1 MNAKSLAH
9 CAATATP
16 APTTTL
22 ALTTIDP
29 DGTLSTALQSNPG
42 EVWLIRPD
50 AHIAA
55 TLPHPTPNALTTAIR
70 RASGHPPTTA

>member
-1 MNAKSLAH
+1 MNTKTLARY
-9 CAATATP
+9 AATATP

-22 ALTTIDP
+22 DLTTIDP
-29 DGTLSTALQSNPG
+29 HGTLSTALQSAPG

-55 TLPHPTPNALTTAIR
+55 TLLHPTPNALTTAIR
-70 RASGHPPTTA
+70 RASGHPPITA